1 MTEKFQRTLTLGLLS
16 SLAVLL
22 TACTLPNLTELK
34 EKATGLIKKET
45 QETAQTTE
53 TEEESPFVS
62 VEDKDSGRLTSI
74 LSSGET
80 LECTFEQI
88 TALGE
93 AKSTLYTDGTN
104 VLITSE
110 VAETPEVKTY
120 MLLKGKQYYVWNE
133 PDNKGVK
140 MSMEETPDHPDQN
153 TAEPFEN
160 LEDTPFICSPGK
172 FSTSIFEIP
181 SGVEFFEPQGIL
193 NPEAIPNFQ

>member
-74 LSSGET
+74 LSSGEN

-88 TALGE
+88 TTLGG

-110 VAETPEVKTY
+110 VAETPEVKAY
-120 MLLKGKQYYVWNE
+120 MLLKGKQYYIWNE
-133 PDNKGVK
+133 PENKGVK
-140 MSMEETPDHPDQN
+140 MVIEETPDTTTQK
-153 TAEPFEN
+153 PFEN
-160 LEDTPFICSPGK
+160 LENTPFICSPGK

-181 SGVEFFEPQGIL
+181 SDVEFFEPQGML
-193 NPEAIPNFQ
+193 SPEEIPNFQ

>member
-74 LSSGET
+74 LSSGEN

-88 TALGE
+88 TTLGG

-181 SGVEFFEPQGIL
+181 SGVEFFEPQGML
-193 NPEAIPNFQ
+193 SPEEIPNFQ

>member
-22 TACTLPNLTELK
+22 TACTLPNPTELK

-74 LSSGET
+74 LSSGEN

-88 TALGE
+88 TTLGG

-110 VAETPEVKTY
+110 VAETPEVKAY
-120 MLLKGKQYYVWNE
+120 MLLKGKQYYIWNE
-133 PDNKGVK
+133 PENKGVK
-140 MSMEETPDHPDQN
+140 MVIEETPDTTTQK
-153 TAEPFEN
+153 PFEN
-160 LEDTPFICSPGK
+160 LENTPFICSPGK

-181 SGVEFFEPQGIL
+181 SDVEFFEPQGML
-193 NPEAIPNFQ
+193 SPEEIPNFQ

>member
-74 LSSGET
+74 LSSGEN

-88 TALGE
+88 TTLGG

-110 VAETPEVKTY
+110 AAETPEVKAY
-120 MLLKGKQYYVWNE
+120 MLLKGKEYYVWNE
-133 PDNKGVK
+133 PENKGVK
-140 MSMEETPDHPDQN
+140 IVIEETPDTTTQK
-153 TAEPFEN
+153 PFEN
-160 LEDTPFICSPGK
+160 LENTPFICSPGK

-181 SGVEFFEPQGIL
+181 SDVEFFEPQGML
-193 NPEAIPNFQ
+193 SPEAVPNLQ

>member
-62 VEDKDSGRLTSI
+62 VGDKDSGRLTSI
-74 LSSGET
+74 LSSGEN

-93 AKSTLYTDGTN
+93 TKSTLYTDGTN

-110 VAETPEVKTY
+110 VAKTPEVKAY
-120 MLLKGKQYYVWNE
+120 MLLKGKQYYIWNE
-133 PDNKGVK
+133 PENKGVK

-193 NPEAIPNFQ
+193 NPEAMPNFQ

>member
-1 MTEKFQRTLTLGLLS
+1 M
-16 SLAVLL
+16 
-22 TACTLPNLTELK
+22 
-34 EKATGLIKKET
+34 IKKET

-74 LSSGET
+74 LSSGEN

-88 TALGE
+88 TTLGG

-110 VAETPEVKTY
+110 VAETPEVKAY
-120 MLLKGKQYYVWNE
+120 MLLKGKQYYIWNE
-133 PDNKGVK
+133 PENKGVK
-140 MSMEETPDHPDQN
+140 MVIEETPDTTTQK
-153 TAEPFEN
+153 PFEN
-160 LEDTPFICSPGK
+160 LENTPFICSPGK

-181 SGVEFFEPQGIL
+181 SDVEFFEPQGML
-193 NPEAIPNFQ
+193 SPEEIPNFQ

>member
-53 TEEESPFVS
+53 TEEESPFLS
-62 VEDKDSGRLTSI
+62 VGDKDSGRLTSI
-74 LSSGET
+74 LSSGEA

-93 AKSTLYTDGTN
+93 TKSTLYTDGTN

-110 VAETPEVKTY
+110 VAKTPEVKAY
-120 MLLKGKQYYVWNE
+120 MLLKGKQYYIWNE
-133 PDNKGVK
+133 PENKGVK